1 MSVVAC
7 PSCGETYVSTAQVC
21 ADCGVPL
28 ADPADVPARS
38 LHLEPSD
45 DEVGYDLDDWE
56 PTARGELVTALAAHG
71 IAHRWE
77 DGELVVRERDADVVE
92 PLIDDID
99 NPDAL
104 EVEDDDD
111 DAAAELLSALYVAA
125 DVLAGDHG
133 NPGAVLELCQAE
145 ADAQDMDA
153 PYGVTK
159 DTWEEIQRRAAA
171 VAELLDDNTDSI
183 SSGRRADEDAIRAAA
198 RELRDLLHPL
208 V

>member
-1 MSVVAC
+1 MS
-7 PSCGETYVSTAQVC
+7 SAQVC

-28 ADPADVPARS
+28 ADPADAPPA
-38 LHLEPSD
+38 LHLEEGD

-56 PTARGELVTALAAHG
+56 PTSRGELVAALATQG
-71 IAHRWE
+71 IPHRWE

-92 PLIDDID
+92 PIIDEID

-104 EVEDDDD
+104 DVEDDDD
-111 DAAAELLSALYVAA
+111 DAAAELLSSLYVAA

-133 NPGAVLELCQAE
+133 NPGAVIDLCQAE
-145 ADAQDMDA
+145 GEAQEMDA
-153 PYGVTK
+153 PYGVPN
-159 DTWEEIQRRAAA
+159 DTWTEIKRRASV
-171 VAELLDDNTDSI
+171 VATLLDDNTD
-183 SSGRRADEDAIRAAA
+183 EDAIRHAA

>member
-1 MSVVAC
+1 MSVLAC

-28 ADPADVPARS
+28 ADPTDAPPA
-38 LHLEPSD
+38 LHLDPTD

-56 PTARGELVTALAAHG
+56 PSSRGELVTALAAHG

-92 PLIDDID
+92 PIIDEID

-104 EVEDDDD
+104 EEEDDDD
-111 DAAAELLSALYVAA
+111 DAAAELLSSLYVAA
-125 DVLAGDHG
+125 DVLAGDHA
-133 NPGAVLELCQAE
+133 NPGAVIDLCRAE
-145 ADAQDMDA
+145 ADAQEMDA
-153 PYGVTK
+153 PYGVAIE
-159 DTWEEIQRRAAA
+159 TWAEIKRRAGV
-171 VAELLDDNTDSI
+171 VAELLDDNTD
-183 SSGRRADEDAIRAAA
+183 EDAVRLAA
-198 RELRDLLHPL
+198 RELRDLLHSL

>member
-1 MSVVAC
+1 MSVLAC

-28 ADPADVPARS
+28 TDPSDAPPAS

-56 PTARGELVTALAAHG
+56 PNSRGELVTVLAAHG

-145 ADAQDMDA
+145 AEAQEMDA

-159 DTWEEIQRRAAA
+159 DTWDEIRRRAAV
-171 VAELLDDNTDSI
+171 VAELLDDNTD
-183 SSGRRADEDAIRAAA
+183 EDAIRAAS

>member
-1 MSVVAC
+1 MSVLAC
-7 PSCGETYVSTAQVC
+7 PSCGETYVSSAQVC

-28 ADPADVPARS
+28 LDPTDAPTA

-56 PTARGELVTALAAHG
+56 PASRGELVAVLAAHG

-77 DGELVVRERDADVVE
+77 DGELVVRERDADAVE

-104 EVEDDDD
+104 EPEEDDD
-111 DAAAELLSALYVAA
+111 DAAAELLSSLYVAA

-145 ADAQDMDA
+145 ADAQEIDA

-159 DTWEEIQRRAAA
+159 DAWDEIKRRAGVVAA
-171 VAELLDDNTDSI
+171 LLDDAN
-183 SSGRRADEDAIRAAA
+183 DEDAIRVAA

>member
-1 MSVVAC
+1 MAVLAC
-7 PSCGETYVSTAQVC
+7 PSCGETYVSSAQVC

-28 ADPADVPARS
+28 ADPGDAPRAS

-56 PTARGELVTALAAHG
+56 PASRGELVTVLAAHG

-104 EVEDDDD
+104 EVEEDDD

-133 NPGAVLELCQAE
+133 NPGAVLELCEAE
-145 ADAQDMDA
+145 ARELDA
-153 PYGVTK
+153 PYGVPPEM
-159 DTWEEIQRRAAA
+159 WNEIRRRSAA
-171 VAELLDDNTDSI
+171 VADLLDDNTD
-183 SSGRRADEDAIRAAA
+183 EEAIRAAS

>member
-7 PSCGETYVSTAQVC
+7 PSCGETYVSSAQVC

-28 ADPADVPARS
+28 ADPADATPA
-38 LHLEPSD
+38 LHLEPGD

-56 PTARGELVTALAAHG
+56 PDARGELVAALTAQQ
-71 IAHRWE
+71 IPHRWE
-77 DGELVVRERDADVVE
+77 EGELVVRDRDADAVE
-92 PLIDDID
+92 PVIDEID

-104 EVEDDDD
+104 DAEEDDD

-133 NPGAVLELCQAE
+133 NPGAVIELCEAE
-145 ADAQDMDA
+145 AEAQEMDA
-153 PYGVTK
+153 PYGVAPA
-159 DTWEEIQRRAAA
+159 TWDEVRRRAAE
-171 VAELLDDNTDSI
+171 VAALLDDNT
-183 SSGRRADEDAIRAAA
+183 DEDAIRAAA
-198 RELRDLLHPL
+198 RELRDLVRPL

>member
-28 ADPADVPARS
+28 TDPADAPARS

-56 PTARGELVTALAAHG
+56 PSSRGELVTALAAHG

-145 ADAQDMDA
+145 ADAQEMDA

-171 VAELLDDNTDSI
+171 VAELLDDNTD
-183 SSGRRADEDAIRAAA
+183 EDAIRAAA

>member
-1 MSVVAC
+1 MSVLAC

-28 ADPADVPARS
+28 TESGDVAPAV
-38 LHLEPSD
+38 HLDPSD

-56 PTARGELVTALAAHG
+56 PEQRGELVAALTAQG

-77 DGELVVRERDADVVE
+77 DGELIVRERDADWVE
-92 PLIDDID
+92 PAIDEID
-99 NPDAL
+99 HPDAL

-111 DAAAELLSALYVAA
+111 DAAAELLSSLYVAA
-125 DVLAGDHG
+125 DVLAGDHA
-133 NPGAVLELCQAE
+133 NPGAVLDLCAAE
-145 ADAQDMDA
+145 AEAQEMDA
-153 PYGVTK
+153 PYGVAR
-159 DTWEEIQRRAAA
+159 DTWVEIQRRASVLAA
-171 VAELLDDNTDSI
+171 LLDDDT
-183 SSGRRADEDAIRAAA
+183 DEDATRHAA